1 MAEVLVYVDHV
12 DGAVRKPTL
21 ELLTLARRL
30 GDPVAVALG
39 AGAANAAATLAEHGA
54 VKVLTDEAAEYAD
67 YLVVPKVDALQAAVE
82 AASAA
87 GSLAAVLV
95 PSSAEAKE
103 IAARLALRIGAGV
116 ITDAVDV
123 EAGDQGPVA
132 TQSVFA
138 ASYSTK
144 TRVSKGTPVIT
155 VKPNSAPVEA
165 APAAG
170 AVEALSVTF
179 SAQATGTKV
188 TGRTPRESTGRPEL
202 TEAAIVVSGGRG
214 VNGSEN
220 FSIIE
225 ALADSLG
232 AAVGASRAAVD
243 AGWYPHTN
251 QVGQTGKSVSPQLYI
266 ANGIS
271 GAIQHRAGMQ
281 TSKTIVAVNKDAEAP
296 IFDLVDYGVVGDLFE
311 VVPQLTE
318 EIKTRKG

>member
-1 MAEVLVYVDHV
+1 MAEVLVLVDHV

-21 ELLTLARRL
+21 ELLTLARRI
-30 GDPVAVALG
+30 GDPVAVHLGPGADTAALV
-39 AGAANAAATLAEHGA
+39 LAEHGA
-54 VKVLTDEAAEYAD
+54 VKVLTADAPEFAD
-67 YLVVPKVDALQAAVE
+67 YLVVPKVDALQAA
-82 AASAA
+82 AAAVSPV
-87 GSLAAVLV
+87 AVLV
-95 PSSAEAKE
+95 PSSAEGKE
-103 IAARLALRIGAGV
+103 VAARLALRLGSGI

-123 EAGDQGPVA
+123 AAGDDGPVA

-138 ASYSTK
+138 AAFT
-144 TRVSKGTPVIT
+144 TRSRVTHGVPVIT

-170 AVEALSVTF
+170 TVEPLEVVF
-179 SAQATGTKV
+179 GELATGTKV
-188 TGRTPRESTGRPEL
+188 VSRTPRQSTGRPEL

-214 VNGSEN
+214 VNGAEN
-220 FSIIE
+220 FSLIE
-225 ALADSLG
+225 ELADSLG

-243 AGWYPHTN
+243 AGWYPHSN

-296 IFDLVDYGVVGDLFE
+296 IFDLVDYGVVGDLFQ
-311 VVPQLTE
+311 VVPQLTAE
-318 EIKTRKG
+318 VKARKG